1 MRPQPTPQ
9 SSTAPQSS
17 SRLPPITFA
26 DVEAPMGDV
35 PALGQHT
42 EALLVESGLDAET
55 AQDLIGRGVATQ
67 AESFHPARPS
77 S

>member
-1 MRPQPTPQ
+1 
-9 SSTAPQSS
+9 
-17 SRLPPITFA
+17 
-26 DVEAPMGDV
+26 MGDV

-55 AQDLIGRGVATQ
+55 AQDLIGRGVAMQ